1 MNLKVLNEL
10 DRILKHNP
18 ELYTNNQ
25 SLCQVINGVFNIS
38 LTSIDSNNITEIAE
52 QKVEETVRV
61 SRANSYSLSVSME
74 DVG

>member
-1 MNLKVLNEL
+1 MYNL
-10 DRILKHNP
+10 
-18 ELYTNNQ
+18 
-25 SLCQVINGVFNIS
+25 
-38 LTSIDSNNITEIAE
+38 EIAE